1 MNLLTMLLGSFA
13 SDASVNSLSHKTGVS
28 SSMLTKLIPLAIPI
42 LLKALTNNASSAGGA
57 QSLLTALGQHSNKR
71 SMAQQIDEVDEKDG
85 EKIVHHILG
94 KDSDQV
100 VRALSRETGMKDEEV
115 TRSLGAMA
123 PALMSAL
130 SAAATSASK
139 PAVDLS
145 DGLDFSDLCGLFSGA
160 STAQTQNNVS
170 NMFGSLLGGPQQP
183 QNNGGG
189 LLGALLGG
197 GQPAQPMQQPK
208 PQNNGGS
215 LLGALLG
222 GGQPAQPM
230 QQPKPQNNGG
240 LLGALLGGGQPAQP
254 MQQPKPQN
262 NGGSLLGALLGG
274 GQPVQPVQQPKP
286 QNNGGLLGA
295 LLGGGQPA
303 QPMQQ
308 QNPTADLLGTLLG
321 GTQGGGLDDGSQ
333 LLNLLTTLMR

>member
-222 GGQPAQPM
+222 GGQPVQPM
-230 QQPKPQNNGG
+230 QQQPKPQNNG
-240 LLGALLGGGQPAQP
+240 
-254 MQQPKPQN
+254 
-262 NGGSLLGALLGG
+262 
-274 GQPVQPVQQPKP
+274 
-286 QNNGGLLGA
+286 GGLLGA

>member
-145 DGLDFSDLCGLFSGA
+145 DGLDFSELCGLFSGA

-222 GGQPAQPM
+222 GGQP
-230 QQPKPQNNGG
+230 
-240 LLGALLGGGQPAQP
+240 
-254 MQQPKPQN
+254 
-262 NGGSLLGALLGG
+262 
-274 GQPVQPVQQPKP
+274 VQPVQQPKP

-303 QPMQQ
+303 QQMQQ

>member
-254 MQQPKPQN
+254 MQQ
-262 NGGSLLGALLGG
+262 
-274 GQPVQPVQQPKP
+274 
-286 QNNGGLLGA
+286 
-295 LLGGGQPA
+295 
-303 QPMQQ
+303 

>member
-170 NMFGSLLGGPQQP
+170 NMFGSLLGSPQQLQP
-183 QNNGGG
+183 QGNGGG

-197 GQPAQPMQQPK
+197 G
-208 PQNNGGS
+208 
-215 LLGALLG
+215 
-222 GGQPAQPM
+222 
-230 QQPKPQNNGG
+230 
-240 LLGALLGGGQPAQP
+240 QP

-303 QPMQQ
+303 QQMQQ

>member
-222 GGQPAQPM
+222 GGQPVQ
-230 QQPKPQNNGG
+230 QQP
-240 LLGALLGGGQPAQP
+240 AEAFSERFWAAA
-254 MQQPKPQN
+254 
-262 NGGSLLGALLGG
+262 SLHSRCSSRSLRT
-274 GQPVQPVQQPKP
+274 
-286 QNNGGLLGA
+286 
-295 LLGGGQPA
+295 
-303 QPMQQ
+303 
-308 QNPTADLLGTLLG
+308 TAAFLERFWAAASRRSRCSSRIRQRTFWAPFLAARREAGWMTEA
-321 GTQGGGLDDGSQ
+321 SF
-333 LLNLLTTLMR
+333 

>member
-170 NMFGSLLGGPQQP
+170 NMFGSLLGSPQQP

-254 MQQPKPQN
+254 MQQ
-262 NGGSLLGALLGG
+262 
-274 GQPVQPVQQPKP
+274 
-286 QNNGGLLGA
+286 
-295 LLGGGQPA
+295 
-303 QPMQQ
+303 

>member
-222 GGQPAQPM
+222 GGQPV
-230 QQPKPQNNGG
+230 QQQPQNNGGG

-274 GQPVQPVQQPKP
+274 GQPVQQQPKP

-303 QPMQQ
+303 QQMQQ

>member
-170 NMFGSLLGGPQQP
+170 NMFGSLLGSPQQLQP
-183 QNNGGG
+183 QGNGGG

-197 GQPAQPMQQPK
+197 GQPA
-208 PQNNGGS
+208 
-215 LLGALLG
+215 
-222 GGQPAQPM
+222 
-230 QQPKPQNNGG
+230 
-240 LLGALLGGGQPAQP
+240 
-254 MQQPKPQN
+254 
-262 NGGSLLGALLGG
+262 
-274 GQPVQPVQQPKP
+274 QPVQQPKP

>member
-160 STAQTQNNVS
+160 SAAQTQNNVS
-170 NMFGSLLGGPQQP
+170 NMFGSLLGSPQQLQP
-183 QNNGGG
+183 QGNGGG

-197 GQPAQPMQQPK
+197 G
-208 PQNNGGS
+208 
-215 LLGALLG
+215 
-222 GGQPAQPM
+222 
-230 QQPKPQNNGG
+230 
-240 LLGALLGGGQPAQP
+240 QP

>member
-71 SMAQQIDEVDEKDG
+71 SMAQQIDEVDEEDG
-85 EKIVHHILG
+85 TKIVRHILG
-94 KDSDQV
+94 ENSDKV
-100 VRALSRETGMKDEEV
+100 VRALSQETGMKDEEV

-130 SAAATSASK
+130 SAAATNASK
-139 PAVDLS
+139 PAVNLA

-160 STAQTQNNVS
+160 SAAQTQNNMT
-170 NMFGSLLGGPQQP
+170 NMFAPLLGGMQQP

-197 GQPAQPMQQPK
+197 GQPVQQQ
-208 PQNNGGS
+208 PQNNG
-215 LLGALLG
+215 
-222 GGQPAQPM
+222 
-230 QQPKPQNNGG
+230 GG
-240 LLGALLGGGQPAQP
+240 LLGALLGGGQPV
-254 MQQPKPQN
+254 QQPKPQN
-262 NGGSLLGALLGG
+262 NGGGLLGALLGGGQPVQQPKPQNNGGGLLGALLGG
-274 GQPVQPVQQPKP
+274 GQPVQPVQQ
-286 QNNGGLLGA
+286 
-295 LLGGGQPA
+295 
-303 QPMQQ
+303 
-308 QNPTADLLGTLLG
+308 NPTADLLGSLLG
-321 GTQGGGLDDGSQ
+321 GSQGGGLDDGSQ
-333 LLNLLTTLMR
+333 LLNLLTSLMR

>member
-222 GGQPAQPM
+222 GGQPV
-230 QQPKPQNNGG
+230 QQQPQNNGG
-240 LLGALLGGGQPAQP
+240 GA
-254 MQQPKPQN
+254 
-262 NGGSLLGALLGG
+262 SLHSRCSSRSPRTMEAAFSERFWAAASLHSRCSSRSLRT
-274 GQPVQPVQQPKP
+274 
-286 QNNGGLLGA
+286 
-295 LLGGGQPA
+295 
-303 QPMQQ
+303 
-308 QNPTADLLGTLLG
+308 TAAFLERFWAAASRRSRCSSRIRQRTFWAPFLAARREAGWMTEA
-321 GTQGGGLDDGSQ
+321 SF
-333 LLNLLTTLMR
+333 

>member
-28 SSMLTKLIPLAIPI
+28 SGMLTKLIPLAIPI

-254 MQQPKPQN
+254 MQQ
-262 NGGSLLGALLGG
+262 
-274 GQPVQPVQQPKP
+274 
-286 QNNGGLLGA
+286 
-295 LLGGGQPA
+295 
-303 QPMQQ
+303 

>member
-170 NMFGSLLGGPQQP
+170 NMFGSLLGGPQQLQPQGNGGGLLGALLGGGQPMQQPKPQNNGGSLLGALLGGGQPVQQQP

-254 MQQPKPQN
+254 MQQ
-262 NGGSLLGALLGG
+262 
-274 GQPVQPVQQPKP
+274 
-286 QNNGGLLGA
+286 
-295 LLGGGQPA
+295 
-303 QPMQQ
+303 

>member
-189 LLGALLGG
+189 LLGAPACTADAAAEAPEQW
-197 GQPAQPMQQPK
+197 GQPAWSTSRRRPA
-208 PQNNGGS
+208 
-215 LLGALLG
+215 GAAAASEQWRRPSWSASG
-222 GGQPAQPM
+222 RRPAC
-230 QQPKPQNNGG
+230 
-240 LLGALLGGGQPAQP
+240 
-254 MQQPKPQN
+254 
-262 NGGSLLGALLGG
+262 
-274 GQPVQPVQQPKP
+274 
-286 QNNGGLLGA
+286 
-295 LLGGGQPA
+295 
-303 QPMQQ
+303 
-308 QNPTADLLGTLLG
+308 TADAAAEAPEQWRKPSRSASGRRPAGTAGAAAEASEQRRPAG
-321 GTQGGGLDDGSQ
+321 GASGRRPACTADAAAESDSGPSGYPSWRHAGRRAG
-333 LLNLLTTLMR
+333 

>member
-170 NMFGSLLGGPQQP
+170 NMFGSLLGGPQQLQP

-197 GQPAQPMQQPK
+197 GQP
-208 PQNNGGS
+208 
-215 LLGALLG
+215 
-222 GGQPAQPM
+222 
-230 QQPKPQNNGG
+230 
-240 LLGALLGGGQPAQP
+240 QP

-274 GQPVQPVQQPKP
+274 GQPVQQQPKP

-303 QPMQQ
+303 QQMQQ

>member
-222 GGQPAQPM
+222 GGQP
-230 QQPKPQNNGG
+230 
-240 LLGALLGGGQPAQP
+240 

-274 GQPVQPVQQPKP
+274 GQPVQQQP
-286 QNNGGLLGA
+286 QNNGGGLLGA

>member
-170 NMFGSLLGGPQQP
+170 NMFGSLLGGPQQLQP
-183 QNNGGG
+183 QGNG
-189 LLGALLGG
+189 
-197 GQPAQPMQQPK
+197 
-208 PQNNGGS
+208 
-215 LLGALLG
+215 
-222 GGQPAQPM
+222 
-230 QQPKPQNNGG
+230 
-240 LLGALLGGGQPAQP
+240 
-254 MQQPKPQN
+254 
-262 NGGSLLGALLGG
+262 
-274 GQPVQPVQQPKP
+274 
-286 QNNGGLLGA
+286 GGLLGA

>member
-170 NMFGSLLGGPQQP
+170 NMFGSLLGSPQQLQP
-183 QNNGGG
+183 QGNGGG

-197 GQPAQPMQQPK
+197 GQRSASGRRPAC
-208 PQNNGGS
+208 
-215 LLGALLG
+215 
-222 GGQPAQPM
+222 
-230 QQPKPQNNGG
+230 
-240 LLGALLGGGQPAQP
+240 
-254 MQQPKPQN
+254 
-262 NGGSLLGALLGG
+262 
-274 GQPVQPVQQPKP
+274 
-286 QNNGGLLGA
+286 
-295 LLGGGQPA
+295 
-303 QPMQQ
+303 
-308 QNPTADLLGTLLG
+308 TADAAAEASEQRRPSWSASGRRPAG
-321 GTQGGGLDDGSQ
+321 AADAAAESDSGPSGHPSWRHAGRRAG
-333 LLNLLTTLMR
+333 

>member
-222 GGQPAQPM
+222 GGQP
-230 QQPKPQNNGG
+230 
-240 LLGALLGGGQPAQP
+240 
-254 MQQPKPQN
+254 
-262 NGGSLLGALLGG
+262 
-274 GQPVQPVQQPKP
+274 VQPVQQPKP

-303 QPMQQ
+303 QPVQQ

>member
-197 GQPAQPMQQPK
+197 GQPAQPK

-222 GGQPAQPM
+222 GGQPV
-230 QQPKPQNNGG
+230 QQQPQNNGGG

>member
-222 GGQPAQPM
+222 GGQPAQP
-230 QQPKPQNNGG
+230 
-240 LLGALLGGGQPAQP
+240 
-254 MQQPKPQN
+254 
-262 NGGSLLGALLGG
+262 
-274 GQPVQPVQQPKP
+274 VQQPKP

>member
-170 NMFGSLLGGPQQP
+170 NMFGALLGGPQQLQP

-197 GQPAQPMQQPK
+197 GQP
-208 PQNNGGS
+208 
-215 LLGALLG
+215 
-222 GGQPAQPM
+222 
-230 QQPKPQNNGG
+230 
-240 LLGALLGGGQPAQP
+240 QP

-274 GQPVQPVQQPKP
+274 GQPVQQQP

-303 QPMQQ
+303 QQMQQ

>member
-170 NMFGSLLGGPQQP
+170 NMFGSLLGGPQQLQP
-183 QNNGGG
+183 QGNGGG

-197 GQPAQPMQQPK
+197 GQPMQQPK

-222 GGQPAQPM
+222 GGQPV
-230 QQPKPQNNGG
+230 QQQPQNNGGG

>member
-170 NMFGSLLGGPQQP
+170 NMFGSLLGGPQQLQP
-183 QNNGGG
+183 QGNGGG

-197 GQPAQPMQQPK
+197 G
-208 PQNNGGS
+208 
-215 LLGALLG
+215 
-222 GGQPAQPM
+222 
-230 QQPKPQNNGG
+230 
-240 LLGALLGGGQPAQP
+240 QP

-274 GQPVQPVQQPKP
+274 GQPVQQQP
-286 QNNGGLLGA
+286 QNNGGGLLGA

>member
-160 STAQTQNNVS
+160 SAAQTQNNVS

-254 MQQPKPQN
+254 MQQ
-262 NGGSLLGALLGG
+262 
-274 GQPVQPVQQPKP
+274 
-286 QNNGGLLGA
+286 
-295 LLGGGQPA
+295 
-303 QPMQQ
+303 

>member
-13 SDASVNSLSHKTGVS
+13 SDASVNSLSHKTGVN

-170 NMFGSLLGGPQQP
+170 NMFGSLLGSPQQLQPQGNGGGLLGALLGGGQPMQQPKPQNNGGSLLGALLGGGQPVQQQP

-222 GGQPAQPM
+222 GGQPVQ

-240 LLGALLGGGQPAQP
+240 LLGALLGGGQPAQ
-254 MQQPKPQN
+254 Q
-262 NGGSLLGALLGG
+262 
-274 GQPVQPVQQPKP
+274 
-286 QNNGGLLGA
+286 
-295 LLGGGQPA
+295 
-303 QPMQQ
+303 MQQ

>member
-170 NMFGSLLGGPQQP
+170 NMFGSLLGGPQQLQPQGNGGGLLGALLGGGQPMQQPKPQNNGGSLLGALLGGGQPVQQQP

-222 GGQPAQPM
+222 GGQPVQ

-240 LLGALLGGGQPAQP
+240 LLGALLGGGQPAQ
-254 MQQPKPQN
+254 Q
-262 NGGSLLGALLGG
+262 
-274 GQPVQPVQQPKP
+274 
-286 QNNGGLLGA
+286 
-295 LLGGGQPA
+295 
-303 QPMQQ
+303 MQQ

>member
-170 NMFGSLLGGPQQP
+170 NMFGSLLGGPQQLQP
-183 QNNGGG
+183 QGNGGG

-197 GQPAQPMQQPK
+197 GQPMQQPK

-222 GGQPAQPM
+222 GGQPQPM
-230 QQPKPQNNGG
+230 QQQPQNNGGG

-254 MQQPKPQN
+254 M
-262 NGGSLLGALLGG
+262 
-274 GQPVQPVQQPKP
+274 QQPKP

>member
-222 GGQPAQPM
+222 GGQP
-230 QQPKPQNNGG
+230 
-240 LLGALLGGGQPAQP
+240 
-254 MQQPKPQN
+254 
-262 NGGSLLGALLGG
+262 
-274 GQPVQPVQQPKP
+274 VQPVQQPKP

>member
-222 GGQPAQPM
+222 GGQP
-230 QQPKPQNNGG
+230 
-240 LLGALLGGGQPAQP
+240 
-254 MQQPKPQN
+254 
-262 NGGSLLGALLGG
+262 
-274 GQPVQPVQQPKP
+274 VQPVQQPKP

-303 QPMQQ
+303 QQMQQ

>member
-222 GGQPAQPM
+222 GGQPV
-230 QQPKPQNNGG
+230 QQQPQNNGGG

-254 MQQPKPQN
+254 MQQPKPQFLERFWAAA
-262 NGGSLLGALLGG
+262 SLHSRCSSRSLRT
-274 GQPVQPVQQPKP
+274 
-286 QNNGGLLGA
+286 
-295 LLGGGQPA
+295 
-303 QPMQQ
+303 
-308 QNPTADLLGTLLG
+308 TAAFLERFWAAASRRSRCSSRIRQRTFWAPFLAARREAGWMTEA
-321 GTQGGGLDDGSQ
+321 SF
-333 LLNLLTTLMR
+333 

>member
-170 NMFGSLLGGPQQP
+170 NMF

-197 GQPAQPMQQPK
+197 GQP
-208 PQNNGGS
+208 
-215 LLGALLG
+215 
-222 GGQPAQPM
+222 
-230 QQPKPQNNGG
+230 
-240 LLGALLGGGQPAQP
+240 QP

-274 GQPVQPVQQPKP
+274 GQPVQQQPKP

-303 QPMQQ
+303 QQMQQ